1 MMSHTRPPARRR
13 VTRIKT
19 AALLA
24 GLCALTC
31 LALTA
36 SLGRLPV

>member
-1 MMSHTRPPARRR
+1 MMSHTRPPARR
-13 VTRIKT
+13 VTRVK
-19 AALLA
+19 AALMLA